1 MTEGMRH
8 NTPERVCVHC
18 CWGAPHINSTNYSKV
33 YFHLVFSVYLSCERY
48 IFYSWRV
55 CDLLWKNIVGGG
67 FVVGFKTV
75 IYHIADPGC
84 FSRNVFMTALIS
96 FFQSRLLLL
105 QIYIEI
111 STVIYSIF
119 LTTEAL
125 NCCHT
130 TASFRLIQKDGE
142 ATETGPLIHV
152 LWLAKS
158 DYAPW
163 KPVGGCYIQFLTQ
176 Y

>member
-1 MTEGMRH
+1 MFFQECFH
-8 NTPERVCVHC
+8 DC
-18 CWGAPHINSTNYSKV
+18 INEY
-33 YFHLVFSVYLSCERY
+33 
-48 IFYSWRV
+48 
-55 CDLLWKNIVGGG
+55 
-67 FVVGFKTV
+67 
-75 IYHIADPGC
+75 
-84 FSRNVFMTALIS
+84 
-96 FFQSRLLLL
+96 FQSRLLLL

-152 LWLAKS
+152 L
-158 DYAPW
+158 
-163 KPVGGCYIQFLTQ
+163 
-176 Y
+176 